1 MEEGAL
7 DLPIL
12 REIAAARLGYNLA
25 EIVPAPMEK
34 YLKMY
39 SDETIAAGLQE
50 FQNKF
55 IQSLEKDID
64 REITDI

>member
-12 REIAAARLGYNLA
+12 HEIAAARLGYNLV
-25 EIVPAPMEK
+25 EIVPAPVEK

-39 SDETIAAGLQE
+39 SDETVAAGMQE

-55 IQSLEKDID
+55 VQSLEKDID
-64 REITDI
+64 REIVEI